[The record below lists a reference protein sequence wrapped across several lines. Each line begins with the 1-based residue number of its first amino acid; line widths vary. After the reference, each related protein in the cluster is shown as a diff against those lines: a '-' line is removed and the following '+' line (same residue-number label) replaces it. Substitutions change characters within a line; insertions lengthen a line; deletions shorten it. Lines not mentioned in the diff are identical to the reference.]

1 MHGLLVSTETIL
13 ADGAFAP
20 DAEAVH
26 HLRDVL
32 RARVGEG
39 VRLTDGAGRAR
50 EAVVAALSRRGA
62 LVEPRGPVRE
72 TPPPAPPV
80 TLFQCVAK
88 PARMDWL
95 LEKAVEL
102 GAARIVP
109 VLSERT
115 VARLRP
121 GETPDRWRRLL
132 DAALLQ
138 CGGCWRTALEPAVD
152 WPGAMAAMR
161 AFRAAGGALL
171 AGSLAPGA
179 RPLGETVLALR
190 GGPSGPPPAWG
201 WLVGPEGDFS
211 PDELAAAVG
220 DAGAAPVTLGRRVLR
235 VETAALQGLAVLR
248 AVGG

>member
-1 MHGLLVSTETIL
+1 MLVSTETIL

-20 DAEAVH
+20 DAEAAH
-26 HLRDVL
+26 HLRDVV

-39 VRLTDGAGRAR
+39 VRLTDGAGRERDA
-50 EAVVAALSRRGA
+50 AVAALSRREA

-72 TPPPAPPV
+72 APPPAPAV

-102 GAARIVP
+102 GAARVVP
-109 VLSERT
+109 ILSART

-121 GETPDRWRRLL
+121 GETPERWRRIL

-138 CGGCWRTALEPAVD
+138 CGGCWRTELAPAAD
-152 WPGAMAAMR
+152 WAGAMAAMR
-161 AFRAAGGALL
+161 AFCAAGGALL
-171 AGSLAPGA
+171 VGSLAPGA

-190 GGPSGPPPAWG
+190 ARPAGPPAAWG
-201 WLVGPEGDFS
+201 WLVGPEGDFA
-211 PDELAAAVG
+211 PDELASAVA

-248 AVGG
+248 AIGG